1 MIAAFAEWR
10 PDVVDLDAGYS
21 RIVKNVVPKANS
33 YGPFPSQQTYTTTA
47 LAANAYGLTMAR
59 TTAAS
64 WAVFA
69 GTATKLYKLNS
80 LAWTDV
86 TRTVG
91 GNYGVAAT
99 ELWRFAQFGTYL
111 YAVNVNDA
119 MQRIDV
125 DAGSNFAAV
134 AGSPPNA
141 RNIAVVG
148 DFVVLSNLASDP
160 YRIQWSAIND
170 PTGWTVGT
178 NLSDY
183 QTFGDGG
190 RVAGVAGGEVGYV
203 LQEYA
208 VRRMRFQPGSDY
220 VFTFER
226 VVDGK
231 GCISPYGFCSVAGV
245 VFFLAED
252 GFYSYSQDGLVP
264 LGASRINKWFQAN
277 SDTARVNQV
286 LCVADPVQPIIYWHF
301 YASSSS
307 TTYDLVLIYDW
318 SLDRF
323 TYAETAGQV
332 FAGAATPGVS
342 LDSLSGSID
351 AMTVSFDSR
360 AYLGGRPT
368 MACIGTDK
376 NLAFLSG
383 DNLAATLETAE
394 THVVDPGRRGFINQ
408 VYLRTDATNAAIS
421 VGMRDRVQDAVVY
434 GSTATVEETGWASV
448 RASGRLGRFQ
458 MTIPAG
464 SSWSHAQGVDFN
476 AKPDG
481 MR

>member
-1 MIAAFAEWR
+1 MMAGFAEWR
-10 PDVVDLDAGYS
+10 PDVVDLDATFA

-33 YGPFPSQQTYTTTA
+33 YGPFPSLQTYTTTPM
-47 LAANAYGLTMAR
+47 AANAYGLSMAR

-64 WAVFA
+64 WAVYA
-69 GTATKLYKLNS
+69 GSATKLYKLNG

-86 TRTVG
+86 SRLVG
-91 GNYGVAAT
+91 GNYGVAST

-111 YAVNVNDA
+111 YATNVNDA
-119 MQRIDV
+119 LQRIDV
-125 DAGSNFAAV
+125 DAGANFAAV

-141 RNIAVVG
+141 RQVSVVG
-148 DFVVLSNLASDP
+148 DFLVLSNLASDP

-231 GCISPYGFCSVAGV
+231 GCISPYGYTSVAGV

-264 LGASRINKWFQAN
+264 LGASRINKWFLAN
-277 SDTARVNQV
+277 SDTARINQV
-286 LCVADPVQPIIYWHF
+286 LCVADPVQPIIYWFF
-301 YASSSS
+301 YAGSSS
-307 TTYDLVLIYDW
+307 TSYDTVLIYDW

-332 FAGAATPGVS
+332 FAPAATPGVS

-360 AYLGGRPT
+360 AYLGGRPA

-376 NLAFLSG
+376 NLTFLSG
-383 DNLAATLETAE
+383 SNLAATMETAE
-394 THVVDPGRRGFINQ
+394 MHVVNPGPRGFINQ
-408 VYLRTDATNAAIS
+408 VYLRTDATSAS
-421 VGMRDRVQDAVVY
+421 VSIGMRERLQDSAVY
-434 GSTATVEETGWASV
+434 GATAAAEETGWAST
-448 RASGRLGRFQ
+448 RSAGRLVRFQ

-464 SSWSHAQGVDFN
+464 ATWSHAQGIEFN

-481 MR
+481 SR

>member
-1 MIAAFAEWR
+1 
-10 PDVVDLDAGYS
+10 
-21 RIVKNVVPKANS
+21 
-33 YGPFPSQQTYTTTA
+33 
-47 LAANAYGLTMAR
+47 
-59 TTAAS
+59 
-64 WAVFA
+64 
-69 GTATKLYKLNS
+69 
-80 LAWTDV
+80 
-86 TRTVG
+86 
-91 GNYGVAAT
+91 
-99 ELWRFAQFGTYL
+99 
-111 YAVNVNDA
+111 
-119 MQRIDV
+119 
-125 DAGSNFAAV
+125 
-134 AGSPPNA
+134 
-141 RNIAVVG
+141 
-148 DFVVLSNLASDP
+148 
-160 YRIQWSAIND
+160 
-170 PTGWTVGT
+170 
-178 NLSDY
+178 
-183 QTFGDGG
+183 
-190 RVAGVAGGEVGYV
+190 
-203 LQEYA
+203 
-208 VRRMRFQPGSDY
+208 
-220 VFTFER
+220 
-226 VVDGK
+226 VDGK

-245 VFFLAED
+245 VFFLSED

-264 LGASRINKWFQAN
+264 LGASRINKWFLAN

-307 TTYDLVLIYDW
+307 TSYDTVLIYDW

-323 TYAETAGQV
+323 TYAETAGQI

-383 DNLAATLETAE
+383 SNLAATLETAE
-394 THVVDPGRRGFINQ
+394 THVVDPSKRGFINQ
-408 VYLRTDATNAAIS
+408 VYLRTDSTDAAVS

-434 GSTATVEETGWASV
+434 GSTATAEETGWASV

-464 SSWSHAQGVDFN
+464 STWSHAQGVDFE

-481 MR
+481 AR